1 MYTVIALSAGATIG
15 AIARWQ
21 LGLWLN
27 VAHTNSIG
35 WGTLAANSLGAYL
48 VGLGFVWLQTQ
59 PAIDPVWRLFI
70 ITGCL
75 GALTTFSTFSLE
87 TVQLLQNGHI
97 GTAVS
102 NVVLNVVASL
112 TLTYAGLLTGRWIH

>member
-1 MYTVIALSAGATIG
+1 MFAAPMVFLFLLLKMP
-15 AIARWQ
+15 R
-21 LGLWLN
+21 LWRL
-27 VAHTNSIG
+27 
-35 WGTLAANSLGAYL
+35 LAA
-48 VGLGFVWLQTQ
+48 
-59 PAIDPVWRLFI
+59 PVWRLFI